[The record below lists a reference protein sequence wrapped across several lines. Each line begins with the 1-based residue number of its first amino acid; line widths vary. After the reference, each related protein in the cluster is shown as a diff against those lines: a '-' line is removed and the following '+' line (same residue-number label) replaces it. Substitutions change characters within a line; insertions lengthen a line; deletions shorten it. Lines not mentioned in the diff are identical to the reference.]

1 MIPEE
6 TIEEIR
12 RKTDIVE
19 VVGEYVNLT
28 RKGDRYWGLS
38 PFKNEKTP
46 SFTVTP
52 SREMFYCFSTQ
63 KGGNVFTFIMEMENL
78 TFPEAVEYL
87 GRRIGV
93 EIDQDRAEIS
103 RESRDRKAMEELYS
117 KIRDS
122 FSYLLTDSEMGASA
136 LEYIRNRGFD
146 IELIKQFSLG
156 YAHPDP
162 FWLYGFLRK
171 KGYSPEF
178 LAKTGLFS
186 QRNPRWCLFANRVM
200 FPIQRHQGNTVG
212 FGGRL
217 LDGDGPKYINS
228 PDTMIYHKKQNLYGL
243 DRAKDGIKQNGS
255 FILCEGYL
263 DVLAFHQS
271 GLTNAVA
278 PLGTAF
284 TSEQAKLLHRF
295 SQKGICVF
303 DGDEAGFKASQKAA
317 VVFETEGIECNILS
331 FENDADPADILV
343 ENGSQELKNLVD
355 SSTTAL
361 EFLLTKAVS
370 KSDIHTPE
378 GKEQILEQLFPYI
391 RSVQSP
397 VKQEASLE
405 ILADRV
411 SVTLESI
418 RGSFQRYL
426 KGERS
431 PRPKIHRAE
440 AEGRPEQGQKRIA
453 MTVNPENLLMTAL
466 VIHPEHFQMVR
477 KHIRAMDVRNE
488 IAQSLYALLEEHFR
502 NSDCKFEKILQD
514 IEQEEIKNFIMK
526 KASSGEFGNDP
537 ASYIEAALLRVRS
550 DLLSE
555 ERREVVQL
563 LKRKEQSRDSKGQRE
578 LLEKKMFLDT
588 ELKTLKE
595 SIHDRTAE

>member
-6 TIEEIR
+6 TIEEVR

-63 KGGNVFTFIMEMENL
+63 KGGNVFTFIMEMEHL

-87 GRRIGV
+87 GRRAGV
-93 EIDQDRAEIS
+93 EIDQDRGEIS
-103 RESRDRKAMEELYS
+103 RESRDRKAMEELYA
-117 KIRDS
+117 KIRES
-122 FSYLLTDSEMGASA
+122 FSYLLTESDMGRPA
-136 LEYIRNRGFD
+136 LDYIRNRGFD
-146 IELIKQFSLG
+146 RELIDQFSLG

-162 FWLYGFLRK
+162 FWLHGFLMK

-178 LAKTGLFS
+178 LGKTGLFS
-186 QRNPRWCLFANRVM
+186 QRNPRWCLFANRLM
-200 FPIQRHQGNTVG
+200 FPIQRHQGDTVG

-228 PDTMIYHKKQNLYGL
+228 PDTMIFHKKHNLYGL
-243 DRAKDGIKQNGS
+243 ERAKEGIKKGEG

-263 DVLAFHQS
+263 DVLAFHQA

-284 TSEQAKLLHRF
+284 TPEQAKLLHRF
-295 SQKGICVF
+295 STRGTCVF
-303 DGDEAGFKASQKAA
+303 DGDEAGYKASQKAA
-317 VVFETEGIECNILS
+317 VIFEMEGIECNILS
-331 FENDADPADILV
+331 LENDKDPADILA
-343 ENGSQELKNLVD
+343 ENGSQELKNLVH
-355 SSTTAL
+355 SATTAL
-361 EFLLTKAVS
+361 EFLVTKAVS

-378 GKEQILEQLFPYI
+378 GKERILEQLFPYI
-391 RSVQSP
+391 RSIQSP

-418 RGSFQRYL
+418 RGSFQRFL
-426 KGERS
+426 RGERS
-431 PRPKIHRAE
+431 PRPKHDE
-440 AEGRPEQGQKRIA
+440 PGAEGGPEHRQKRIA
-453 MTVNPENLLMTAL
+453 MIVNPENLLMTAL
-466 VIHPEHFQMVR
+466 VIHPEYFQMVR
-477 KHIRAMDVRNE
+477 KHIRAMDLRND
-488 IAQSLYALLEEHFR
+488 IAQSLYVLLEEHFR
-502 NSDCKFEKILQD
+502 NSDCEFEKILQD
-514 IEQEEIKNFIMK
+514 IEHEEVKNFIMK
-526 KASSGEFGNDP
+526 KATSGEFGNDP
-537 ASYIEAALLRVRS
+537 AGYIEAALLRVRS